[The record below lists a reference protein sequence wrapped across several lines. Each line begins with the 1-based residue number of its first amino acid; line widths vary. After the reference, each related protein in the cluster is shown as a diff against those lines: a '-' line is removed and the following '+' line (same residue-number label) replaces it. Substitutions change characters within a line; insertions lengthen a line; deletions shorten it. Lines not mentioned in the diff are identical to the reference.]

1 MIRDILISIA
11 ITVVVAIGAASASA
25 YVFEYNYMKSFVVVM
40 LIQIVGF
47 YLWNSL
53 LQMII
58 KFRMER
64 EQTIRI
70 QQYNEQGMEIKC
82 AHCNSLNFIPIKV
95 NEDNQF
101 TCIQCAKDNSVYI
114 DVTVAPK
121 TDVSDRDN
129 KSISTYIKE
138 KADAARKL
146 DK

>member
-1 MIRDILISIA
+1 MIRDILISA
-11 ITVVVAIGAASASA
+11 ATTLVVAAIASSICA
-25 YVFEYNYMKSFVVVM
+25 YVFDYNYMKVFVITM
-40 LIQIVGF
+40 SIQIVGF

-53 LQMII
+53 LQLLV

-70 QQYNEQGMEIKC
+70 EQYNEQGVEVNC
-82 AHCNSLNFIPIKV
+82 ANCNSLNFIPIKI

-101 TCIQCAKDNSVYI
+101 NCSQCDKSNSVYI

-121 TDVSDRDN
+121 TDVSDRDTL
-129 KSISTYIKE
+129 SISSLIKE
-138 KADAARKL
+138 KTDATRKL